1 MKKVFLS
8 ALVAASLVFGTT
20 SCSKDDE
27 TKDPVETKD
36 DDKGDD
42 TDGESPKT
50 AKGTISFKFNGNDMS
65 YSKLKLQDNPN
76 DDKSYIVSA
85 TKTSG
90 TTVYALNI
98 VLKKGETGSEVL
110 ETFNFTAGTS
120 PSDMYANLL
129 GGITSDV
136 TANSETEIK
145 ATFSGEL
152 KSGDNSKTGKFTEGV
167 IDIKFE

>member
-42 TDGESPKT
+42 KGDESPKT
-50 AKGTISFKFNGNDMS
+50 AKGTVSFKFNGSNMS
-65 YSKLKLQDNPN
+65 YAKLTVKDNPV
-76 DDKSYIVSA
+76 DKDAYLISG
-85 TKTSG
+85 TKTDNG
-90 TTVYALNI
+90 TIYVINLI
-98 VLKKGETGSEVL
+98 VKKSKTGDEVL
-110 ETFNFTAGTS
+110 ESLTYNVGTTDVYS
-120 PSDMYANLL
+120 SVL
-129 GGITSDV
+129 GGLVSNVSSNSDK
-136 TANSETEIK
+136 EIK
-145 ATFSGEL
+145 ASFSGDL
-152 KSGDNSKTGKFTEGV
+152 KNADSSKTGKFTEGI